1 MLFLFIFAILLTDDN
16 ICCQEKI
23 YLRRDVV
30 IMVRKNTDVS
40 IIEKV
45 RHQNNVLNSQNCP
58 ELAKRIKILS
68 QDFLTKNAELYK
80 RLETR

>member
-1 MLFLFIFAILLTDDN
+1 
-16 ICCQEKI
+16 
-23 YLRRDVV
+23 
-30 IMVRKNTDVS
+30 MVRKNTDVS

-58 ELAKRIKILS
+58 GLAKRIKILS